1 MSRREGRNGKKKA
14 AFKEEFPRQEKAR
27 ATKLLLYSSL
37 LSCLLSPY
45 QGSVAVYLTIVH
57 SSLLHYQL
65 YPKWQMQQ
73 FITTMILLALTWQSF
88 STFS

>member
-1 MSRREGRNGKKKA
+1 MAKRKQLSRKNL
-14 AFKEEFPRQEKAR
+14 FPKQEKAR

-65 YPKWQMQQ
+65 YPVTDAPVYYHDDLTG
-73 FITTMILLALTWQSF
+73 IDLAELF
-88 STFS
+88 YF